1 MSHAMDDP
9 RQTPFDQELATTLRR
24 GRSMAVAGF
33 ADRVV
38 VAVRADRRRRNLIR
52 WSSAFAVAAAVF
64 VALLTLSPASEE
76 ALNRQTFALV
86 ARDESAQ
93 LADLFGAADELS
105 LVAPVADRPSVVET
119 LVAAGS

>member
-1 MSHAMDDP
+1 MDNP
-9 RQTPFDQELATTLRR
+9 EQTPFDQELAATLRR
-24 GRSMAVAGF
+24 GRAVSVAGF

-38 VAVRADRRRRNLIR
+38 VAIRADRRRRTVLR
-52 WSSAFAVAAAVF
+52 FSSALAATAAVF
-64 VALLTLSPASEE
+64 VALLTSSGASEE

-105 LVAPVADRPSVVET
+105 LLAPVADRPALVET
-119 LVAAGS
+119 FVAAGS